1 MTKRKLK
8 PFVVPMMYAVSVIVF
23 VIGMYFIERLVSN
36 TSLFKKEENLEY
48 VDSEIVEKNDY
59 LPVINTT
66 VTIIRPY
73 QNNEVYIAKNF
84 YDYEKDASEQE
95 KSIIYYENTYMQNSG
110 IDYAYQ
116 DNFDVVS
123 ILDGTVIDVKEDD
136 ILGTIVEIRHNNEL
150 ISVYQSLSN
159 VSVKVDDT
167 IIQGQVIG
175 QSGTSNINKDLGNH
189 LHFEIYYQGKI
200 LNPENCYNKTPEELQ
215 A

>member
-84 YDYEKDASEQE
+84 YDYEKDASW
-95 KSIIYYENTYMQNSG
+95 SIE
-110 IDYAYQ
+110 
-116 DNFDVVS
+116 
-123 ILDGTVIDVKEDD
+123 
-136 ILGTIVEIRHNNEL
+136 
-150 ISVYQSLSN
+150 SLRGCKRS
-159 VSVKVDDT
+159 
-167 IIQGQVIG
+167 
-175 QSGTSNINKDLGNH
+175 
-189 LHFEIYYQGKI
+189 
-200 LNPENCYNKTPEELQ
+200 
-215 A
+215 